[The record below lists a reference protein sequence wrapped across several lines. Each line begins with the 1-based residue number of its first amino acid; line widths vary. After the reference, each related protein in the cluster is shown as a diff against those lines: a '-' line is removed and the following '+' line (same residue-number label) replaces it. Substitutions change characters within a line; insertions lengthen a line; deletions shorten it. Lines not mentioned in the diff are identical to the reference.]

1 MKKATILLAAVF
13 TVFILV
19 IVVLADQGRL
29 PGFITVLIDFP
40 NGDKLGHFLLMGGLS
55 LLVNLALPAGADRRH
70 ILALWL
76 VAVLVALEEISQ
88 SWFGTRHP
96 DLTDLLAS
104 LAGIVLLGKL
114 GWWINNTSYSLIRR
128 PGSSS

>member
-1 MKKATILLAAVF
+1 MKRATFVLAAVF
-13 TVFILV
+13 TLFIIV

-29 PGFITVLIDFP
+29 PGFVTVLISFP

-55 LLVNLALPAGADRRH
+55 LLVNLALPAGAHRRH

-76 VAVLVALEEISQ
+76 VALLVAVEEVSQ

-96 DLTDLLAS
+96 DLVDLLAS
-104 LAGIVLLGKL
+104 LAGILLLGKL
-114 GWWINNTSYSLIRR
+114 GWWINNTSCNLIRR
-128 PGSSS
+128 FGSSS